1 MMVGIAVVLGLVF
14 LQADDDFVGVQDRC
28 VICRNINS
36 FIFTFSS
43 FFSELV
49 PFSLQSSMLHSSTF
63 MLLKYFRKR
72 SQYLCKFCTVCA
84 MEPVRAA
91 TCEKDHLSNNSIFK
105 FPW

>member
-43 FFSELV
+43 FF
-49 PFSLQSSMLHSSTF
+49 
-63 MLLKYFRKR
+63 FRIGAI
-72 SQYLCKFCTVCA
+72 FFA
-84 MEPVRAA
+84 IINAA
-91 TCEKDHLSNNSIFK
+91 FINIHAVEVFQKEKPIFV
-105 FPW
+105 